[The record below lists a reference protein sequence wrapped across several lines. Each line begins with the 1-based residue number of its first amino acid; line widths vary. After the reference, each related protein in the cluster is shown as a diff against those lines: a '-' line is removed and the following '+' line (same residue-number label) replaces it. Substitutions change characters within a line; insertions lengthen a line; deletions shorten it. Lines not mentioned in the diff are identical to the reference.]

1 MDDNNPSTCG
11 GKRRCKL
18 GLALAGG
25 GFRASLF
32 HLGVLRRMA
41 ELDLLRYV
49 EVLSTVSGGSII
61 GALYALLLKKHLD
74 AKNPLER
81 SDYINIIK
89 ELDRALVKGIKQNL
103 RTRLL
108 MNPFG
113 LLRVLLT
120 SDSLGKRMARI
131 YERYIYSD
139 IVKQLKGA
147 SNTSSLRPGEYK
159 LKDLVI
165 TPGGRPVSEGIEEFN
180 RKVSD
185 ENQKKGSAITKIILN
200 ATTLNSG
207 VPFWFSPIEIGD
219 PRLGF
224 FRHDEITELQMRK
237 RLLEM
242 SEADLEAFI
251 KQQLS
256 NTQPILFKGIVIRMQ
271 TSSLALWWKKRRE
284 TGKTAAVIAPWYGLP
299 ATVPSFQDIA
309 RILANS
315 EFGELRTMKLAAW
328 YICKGMSRPSPVTGG
343 LSENEHMERFWDTFS
358 GIHKSLSSACK
369 LASAADISYRNQLL
383 ELVLELYYLRSAEV
397 MSKKIEDNWRD
408 LTLGEAVGASACFP
422 PVFPPFLLM
431 GIYDDMH
438 VTRLGLS
445 DGGVY
450 DNVGLSALLNEQCT
464 HIIVS
469 DTSGLFDIQ
478 QQSASG
484 RITMSGR
491 IASIQMDDVASLQ
504 RNGLRVRRRFTSA
517 VSTLT
522 EPSPAIEEV
531 RRTIG
536 LEGLAFFHIA
546 SPDIEGPGI
555 QPPGDTNLIAALR
568 TDLDGF
574 GDIEIAALVNR
585 GYDMADRY
593 IRTHFADTPYVDPD
607 LWHPATSEPK
617 PMTNIPVE
625 RIDKVLKAGKAR
637 FFRSIMLL
645 EPISLIYLT
654 IILGTVVWAAY
665 KWNVQISVQ
674 DALTWVRDWALAM
687 IEKSLPFLKEDWVTH
702 KVVLGPALLIAI
714 IVLLVI
720 IVAKPI
726 ADKFK
731 LQYRRQ
737 FRVFYTVGK
746 WMRTLIPKWLWL
758 VGGGSFIIAI
768 VVSGM
773 AFVGHWCFYKPFER
787 ITRIRSGGKAT
798 DE

>member
-1 MDDNNPSTCG
+1 MDDKDLSSCG
-11 GKRRCKL
+11 GERRCKL

-74 AKNPLER
+74 LKNPLKR
-81 SDYINIIK
+81 SDYIIIIE
-89 ELDRALVKGIKQNL
+89 ELDKALIKGIKQNL

-108 MNPFG
+108 MNPLG

-147 SNTSSLRPGEYK
+147 SNTSSLRPGEFK

-165 TPGGRPVSEGIEEFN
+165 TPGGRSVSEGIEEFN
-180 RKVSD
+180 RRVSD

-207 VPFWFSPIEIGD
+207 APFWFSPIEIGD

-224 FRHDEITELQMRK
+224 FRHDEIAELQMRK
-237 RLLEM
+237 RLLDM
-242 SEADLEAFI
+242 NVADLEAFI
-251 KQQLS
+251 KQQSS
-256 NTQPILFKGIVIRMQ
+256 NTQPILFKGIVIRIQ

-299 ATVPSFQDIA
+299 STVPSFQDIA

-315 EFGELRTMKLAAW
+315 VFGELRTMKLAAW
-328 YICKGMSRPSPVTGG
+328 YICKGMSRSPFVTGG

-358 GIHKSLSSACK
+358 GINKSLSLDCK
-369 LASAADISYRNQLL
+369 FAADADISYRNQLL

-397 MSKKIEDNWRD
+397 MSKKIEDNWKE

-450 DNVGLSALLNEQCT
+450 DNVGLSAILNEQCT

-469 DTSGLFDIQ
+469 DTSGLFNIQ

-491 IASIQMDDVASLQ
+491 IASILMDDVASLQ
-504 RNGLRVRRRFTSA
+504 RNGLRVRRRFTNA

-522 EPSPAIEEV
+522 EPSPAIDEV
-531 RRTIG
+531 RRTTG

-555 QPPGDTNLIAALR
+555 QPPGDINLIAALR

-593 IRTHFADTPYVDPD
+593 IRTHFADTPYVDTD

-617 PMTNIPVE
+617 PMNNIPVE
-625 RIDKVLKAGKAR
+625 RIDKVLKAGKSR

-645 EPISLIYLT
+645 EPISLTCLT
-654 IILGTVVWAAY
+654 IILGAVVGAAY
-665 KWNVQISVQ
+665 KWKVQISVQ
-674 DALTWVRDWALAM
+674 DAASWVKNCTIAM
-687 IEKSLPFLKEDWVTH
+687 IEKMAPFLGKGWVEY
-702 KVVLGPALLIAI
+702 KVVLGPALLMGISL
-714 IVLLVI
+714 LLVI
-720 IVAKPI
+720 IAAKPI

-737 FRVFYTVGK
+737 FRVLYTVGK
-746 WMRTLIPKWLWL
+746 WMRTLAPKWLSL
-758 VGGGSFIIAI
+758 VGGSFIIAI

-773 AFVGHWCFYKPFER
+773 AFLGHWCFYKPFER
-787 ITRIRSGGKAT
+787 ITRIRSGVRKT
-798 DE
+798 YND

>member
-1 MDDNNPSTCG
+1 MGDKDLSSCES
-11 GKRRCKL
+11 KRRCKL

-74 AKNPLER
+74 STNPLKR
-81 SDYINIIK
+81 SDYVKIID
-89 ELDRALVKGIKQNL
+89 ELDTALIKGIKQNL

-139 IVKQLKGA
+139 IVKELKGA

-159 LKDLVI
+159 LKELVI
-165 TPGGRPVSEGIEEFN
+165 TPGGRPVIEGIEEFN
-180 RKVSD
+180 RRVSD
-185 ENQKKGSAITKIILN
+185 ENQKKGSVITKIILN

-207 VPFWFSPIEIGD
+207 APFWFSPIEIGD

-224 FRHDEITELQMRK
+224 FRHDEINDLKMRK
-237 RLLEM
+237 HLLEM

-251 KQQLS
+251 KQQSS
-256 NTQPILFKGIVIRMQ
+256 NTQPILFKGIVIRIQ

-299 ATVPSFQDIA
+299 STVPSFQDIA

-315 EFGELRTMKLAAW
+315 VFGELRTMKLAAW
-328 YICKGMSRPSPVTGG
+328 YICKGMSRSPVVVTGG

-358 GIHKSLSSACK
+358 GINKSLSSDCK
-369 LASAADISYRNQLL
+369 FAADADISFRNQLL

-397 MSKKIEDNWRD
+397 MSEKIEDNWKE

-422 PVFPPFLLM
+422 PVFPPFLLL

-491 IASIQMDDVASLQ
+491 IASILMDDVASLQ

-531 RRTIG
+531 RRTTG
-536 LEGLAFFHIA
+536 LEGLAFFHIT
-546 SPDIEGPGI
+546 SPDIEGPGV

-593 IRTHFADTPYVDPD
+593 IRTHFADTPYADPA
-607 LWHPATSEPK
+607 LWLPAAREPK
-617 PMTNIPVE
+617 PMNNIPVE

-645 EPISLIYLT
+645 EPISLICL
-654 IILGTVVWAAY
+654 ISILGAVVWAAY
-665 KWNVQISVQ
+665 NWNVQISVQ
-674 DALTWVRDWALAM
+674 DALSWVRDWALTT
-687 IEKSLPFLKEDWVTH
+687 IEKMAPFLQRGWVEH
-702 KVVLGPALLIAI
+702 KVAMGPALLIAI
-714 IVLLVI
+714 SVLLLI

-737 FRVFYTVGK
+737 FRVLYTVGK
-746 WMRTLIPKWLWL
+746 WMRTLAPKWLSL
-758 VGGGSFIIAI
+758 VGGSFIIAI
-768 VVSGM
+768 VVSGV
-773 AFVGHWCFYKPFER
+773 AFLGHWCFYKPFER
-787 ITRIRSGGKAT
+787 ITRIRSFSEK
-798 DE
+798 ES